1 LLKKKKNGNWKFEK
15 KETKNAAIR
24 FKEGNMKY
32 TYFTVNRLRKI
43 EFSINTKCF
52 FFTEAVSSAFD
63 LVNNA

>member
-1 LLKKKKNGNWKFEK
+1 
-15 KETKNAAIR
+15 
-24 FKEGNMKY
+24 MKY

-43 EFSINTKCF
+43 EFSVNTKCF